1 MSLDFNSVEIG
12 IDDMPY
18 LTDGYYNNRKI
29 QFSQHCD
36 ILLHDRSLDPNSLQD
51 FYSENVGFGKD
62 SNLPEEC
69 WHLNRL
75 GYFKHEFYML
85 NPFYYIGEEYRKEH
99 PMRRAVVKNG
109 VLFRGIGCSEDLNNL
124 RFDLEKSLKPET
136 LETLPIVL
144 FRNCDKPIGINGVC
158 DDWKDDVTQRLH
170 CKGDTFEFIGV
181 FKAENKDSAKGDV
194 YKMTKIFDRYYF
206 DDTKILN

>member
-1 MSLDFNSVEIG
+1 MGLNFDEID
-12 IDDMPY
+12 IDDIPDS
-18 LTDGYYNNRKI
+18 TSIFYNVEKI
-29 QFSQHCD
+29 EFSQHCD
-36 ILLHDRSLDPNSLQD
+36 ILLHDRSLDPNSLLD

-75 GYFKHEFYML
+75 GYFKHEFYMV
-85 NPFYYIGEEYRKEH
+85 NPFYYIGEEYCKEH
-99 PMRRAVVKNG
+99 PMRCSVVKNG
-109 VLFRGIGCSEDLNNL
+109 VLFRGIGCSDDLNNL

-136 LETLPIVL
+136 LESLPIVL

-158 DDWKDDVTQRLH
+158 DDWKDDMTQRLH

-181 FKAENKDSAKGDV
+181 FKAEHKGSAKGDV

-206 DDTKILN
+206 DDTKILD